1 MKKEKIQA
9 LERALCML
17 LRERELKKITVKE
30 ICINA
35 GISRSA
41 FYTYFDNIY
50 SLIEE
55 MEDRILDDI
64 VQIMKK
70 WKGFDFQTVKSGKA
84 DAMFSEICNYCY
96 RNRDIYRAVFGFHG
110 NDDFIYRYE
119 RIIFEDFMERID
131 GEHDIRFPELVA
143 SACSGAAI
151 WLCRTWFS
159 DIDLACPEEV
169 AMLHTNIIYQGILL
183 PNLNAAPQGVLSE
196 KVVKREDLWPVSE
209 NWGTTKRKEE
219 FWKR

>member
-9 LERALCML
+9 LENALCML

-30 ICINA
+30 ICMNA

-50 SLIEE
+50 SLIRE
-55 MEDRILDDI
+55 MEDRILDD
-64 VQIMKK
+64 VMEIMKK
-70 WKGFDFQTVKSGKA
+70 WEGFDFQSVKNGKA
-84 DAMFSEICNYCY
+84 DAMFSEICKYCY
-96 RNRDIYRAVFGFHG
+96 RNRHIYRAIFGYYG
-110 NDDFIYRYE
+110 NDDFVYRYE

-131 GEHDIRFPELVA
+131 REDNIRFPELVA

-159 DIDLACPEEV
+159 DIDLARPEEV
-169 AMLHTNIIYQGILL
+169 AMLHTDIVYRGILL
-183 PNLNAAPQGVLSE
+183 PNLCAASQSILPG
-196 KVVKREDLWPVSE
+196 KVVKRDNLWPVSE
-209 NWGTTKRKEE
+209 NWGTTKRKEG